1 VWDFAELFRVL
12 LAATAAAAAAAAVVI
27 LSAPDTGMAVVLVL
41 PGPEGR

>member
-12 LAATAAAAAAAAVVI
+12 LAATAAAAAAVVI